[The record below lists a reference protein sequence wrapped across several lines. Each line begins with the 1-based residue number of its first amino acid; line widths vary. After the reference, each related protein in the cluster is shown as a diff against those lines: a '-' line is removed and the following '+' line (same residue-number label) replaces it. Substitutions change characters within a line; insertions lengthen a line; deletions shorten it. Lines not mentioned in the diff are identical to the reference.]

1 MLKRASFVEVNT
13 HSLRHNFNAVKNIV
27 PKDACVMAVVKANAY
42 GAGALKASE
51 IFLQEGANYLGVA
64 TLDEALEL
72 RSHFSQT
79 PILILGYSP
88 NANAS
93 MLIDNDLSAMVFSL
107 EQAEI
112 FSQMALK
119 AKKRLKVHL
128 KIDTGMHRLG
138 LEPNFKSIET
148 IKKIRA
154 LKGLEVEGIFT
165 HLSNADANIKTHAK
179 NQMKAFNAFLEQL
192 LDQKIEFQYR
202 HAYNSA
208 GILSLCNGNENRL
221 LNLYRPGIML
231 YGFYPS
237 NEMKESS
244 QTILKNVISLKARIV
259 QIKRVKKGEFIGYGE
274 HFYTNE
280 ETLVGVLALGYADGL
295 VRALGNRIQVAI
307 NNQLAPL
314 IGKVCM
320 DQCFVKLNNIEAKEG
335 DEVILF
341 GDKSTKAN
349 DASEIATLL
358 NTIPYEVISTLSKR
372 LERVYVW
379 NKIM

>member
-13 HSLRHNFNAVKNIV
+13 ASLRHNFGAVKSIV
-27 PKDACVMAVVKANAY
+27 PKDAHIMAVVKANAY
-42 GAGALKASE
+42 GAGAIKASE

-72 RSHFSQT
+72 RSHFSKT

-88 NANAS
+88 NSNAS
-93 MLIDNDLSAMVFSL
+93 MLIDNDLSAMIFSL
-107 EQAEI
+107 EQAEV
-112 FSQMALK
+112 FSQMTLK
-119 AKKRLKVHL
+119 SQKRLKIHL

-138 LEPNFKSIET
+138 LEPNFKSIEI

-165 HLSNADANIKTHAK
+165 HLSNADAKIKTHAK

-237 NEMKESS
+237 NGMKETCP
-244 QTILKNVISLKARIV
+244 TILKNVISLKAQIV
-259 QIKRVKKGEFIGYGE
+259 QIRSVKKGEFIGYGE

-320 DQCFVKLNNIEAKEG
+320 DQCFIKLNNIQAKEG

-341 GDKSTKAN
+341 GDKSAKAN
-349 DASEIATLL
+349 DASEIAALL
-358 NTIPYEVISTLSKR
+358 NTIPYETISTLSKR
-372 LERVYVW
+372 LEHVY
-379 NKIM
+379 I

>member
-13 HSLRHNFNAVKNIV
+13 ASLRHNFGAVKSIV
-27 PKDACVMAVVKANAY
+27 PKDAHIMAVVKANAY
-42 GAGALKASE
+42 GAGAIKASE

-72 RSHFSQT
+72 RSHFSKT

-93 MLIDNDLSAMVFSL
+93 MLIDNDLSTMIFSL
-107 EQAEI
+107 EQAEV

-119 AKKRLKVHL
+119 SQKRLKIHL

-138 LEPNFKSIET
+138 LEPNFKSIEI

-154 LKGLEVEGIFT
+154 LKGLEIEGIFT
-165 HLSNADANIKTHAK
+165 HLSNADAKIKTHAK

-208 GILSLCNGNENRL
+208 GILSLCNGNENRF

-237 NEMKESS
+237 NGMKETCP
-244 QTILKNVISLKARIV
+244 TILKNVISLKAQIV
-259 QIKRVKKGEFIGYGE
+259 QIRSVKKGEFIGYGE

-295 VRALGNRIQVAI
+295 MRALGNRIQVAI

-320 DQCFVKLNNIEAKEG
+320 DQCFVKLNNIQAKEG

-341 GDKSTKAN
+341 GDKSAKAN
-349 DASEIATLL
+349 DASEIAALL
-358 NTIPYEVISTLSKR
+358 NTIPYETISTLSKR
-372 LERVYVW
+372 LERVY
-379 NKIM
+379 I

>member
-13 HSLRHNFNAVKNIV
+13 ASLRHNFSAVKSIV
-27 PKDACVMAVVKANAY
+27 PKDAHIMAVVKANAY
-42 GAGALKASE
+42 GAGAIKASE

-72 RSHFSQT
+72 RSHFSKT

-93 MLIDNDLSAMVFSL
+93 MLIDNDLSAMIFSL
-107 EQAEI
+107 EQAEV

-119 AKKRLKVHL
+119 SQKRLKIHL

-138 LEPNFKSIET
+138 LEPNFKSIEI

-165 HLSNADANIKTHAK
+165 HLSNADAKIKTHAK

-192 LDQKIEFQYR
+192 LNQKIEFQYR

-237 NEMKESS
+237 NGMKETCP
-244 QTILKNVISLKARIV
+244 TILKNVISLKAQIV
-259 QIKRVKKGEFIGYGE
+259 QIRSVKKGEFIGYGE

-295 VRALGNRIQVAI
+295 MRALGNRIQVAI

-341 GDKSTKAN
+341 GDKSANAN
-349 DASEIATLL
+349 DASEIAMLL
-358 NTIPYEVISTLSKR
+358 NTIPYETISTLSKR
-372 LERVYVW
+372 LERVY
-379 NKIM
+379 I

>member
-13 HSLRHNFNAVKNIV
+13 SSLRHNFGAVKSIV
-27 PKDACVMAVVKANAY
+27 PKDAHIMAVVKANAY
-42 GAGALKASE
+42 GAGAIKASE

-72 RSHFSQT
+72 RSHFSKT

-88 NANAS
+88 NSNAS
-93 MLIDNDLSAMVFSL
+93 MLIDNDLSAMIFSL
-107 EQAEI
+107 EQAEV

-119 AKKRLKVHL
+119 SQKRLKIHL

-138 LEPNFKSIET
+138 LEPNFKSIEI

-165 HLSNADANIKTHAK
+165 HLSNADAKIKTHAK

-208 GILSLCNGNENRL
+208 GILSLCNGNENRF

-237 NEMKESS
+237 NGMKETCP
-244 QTILKNVISLKARIV
+244 TILKNVISLKAQIV
-259 QIKRVKKGEFIGYGE
+259 QIRSVKKGEFIGYGE

-295 VRALGNRIQVAI
+295 MRALGNRIQVAI

-320 DQCFVKLNNIEAKEG
+320 DQCFVKLNNIQAKEG

-341 GDKSTKAN
+341 GDKSAKAN
-349 DASEIATLL
+349 DASEIAVLL
-358 NTIPYEVISTLSKR
+358 NTIPYETISTLSKR
-372 LERVYVW
+372 LERVY
-379 NKIM
+379 I

>member
-13 HSLRHNFNAVKNIV
+13 ASLRHNFSAVKSIV
-27 PKDACVMAVVKANAY
+27 PKDAHIMAVVKANAY
-42 GAGALKASE
+42 GAGAIKASE

-72 RSHFSQT
+72 RSYFSKT

-93 MLIDNDLSAMVFSL
+93 MLIDNDLSTMIFSL
-107 EQAEI
+107 EQAEV

-119 AKKRLKVHL
+119 SQKRLKVHL

-154 LKGLEVEGIFT
+154 LKGLEIEGIFT
-165 HLSNADANIKTHAK
+165 HLSNADAKIKTHAK

-237 NEMKESS
+237 NEMKESYP
-244 QTILKNVISLKARIV
+244 TILKNVISLKAQIV
-259 QIKRVKKGEFIGYGE
+259 QIRSVKKGEFIGYGE

-320 DQCFVKLNNIEAKEG
+320 DQCFVKLNNIQAKEG

-341 GDKSTKAN
+341 GDKSARAN
-349 DASEIATLL
+349 DASEIAALL
-358 NTIPYEVISTLSKR
+358 NTIPYETISTLSKR
-372 LERVYVW
+372 LERVY
-379 NKIM
+379 I

>member
-1 MLKRASFVEVNT
+1 MLKRASFVEVDT
-13 HSLRHNFNAVKNIV
+13 ASLRHNFSAVKSIV
-27 PKDACVMAVVKANAY
+27 PKDAHIMAVVKANAY
-42 GAGALKASE
+42 GAGAIKASE

-72 RSHFSQT
+72 RSHFSKT

-88 NANAS
+88 NSNAS
-93 MLIDNDLSAMVFSL
+93 MLIDNDLSAMVFSF
-107 EQAEI
+107 EQAEV

-119 AKKRLKVHL
+119 SQKRLKVHL

-138 LEPNFKSIET
+138 LEPNFKSIEI

-154 LKGLEVEGIFT
+154 LKGLEIEGIFT
-165 HLSNADANIKTHAK
+165 HLSNADAKIKTHAK

-237 NEMKESS
+237 NGMKESCP
-244 QTILKNVISLKARIV
+244 TILKNVISLKAQIV
-259 QIKRVKKGEFIGYGE
+259 QIRSVKKGEFIGYGE

-295 VRALGNRIQVAI
+295 MRALGNRIQVAI

-320 DQCFVKLNNIEAKEG
+320 DQCFVKLNNIQAKEG

-341 GDKSTKAN
+341 GDKSAKAN
-349 DASEIATLL
+349 DASEIAALL
-358 NTIPYEVISTLSKR
+358 NTIPYETISTLSKR
-372 LERVYVW
+372 LERVY
-379 NKIM
+379 I

>member
-13 HSLRHNFNAVKNIV
+13 HSLRHNFSAVKSIV

-42 GAGALKASE
+42 GAGAIKASE

-72 RSHFSQT
+72 RSHFSKT

-88 NANAS
+88 NTNAS
-93 MLIDNDLSAMVFSL
+93 MLVDNDLSAMVFSF
-107 EQAEI
+107 EQAEV

-119 AKKRLKVHL
+119 SQKRLKVHL

-138 LEPNFKSIET
+138 LEPTFKSIET
-148 IKKIRA
+148 IKKIRV
-154 LKGLEVEGIFT
+154 LKGLEIEGIFT
-165 HLSNADANIKTHAK
+165 HLSNADAKIKTHAK

-192 LDQKIEFQYR
+192 LNQKIEFQYR

-295 VRALGNRIQVAI
+295 MRALGNRIQVAI

-341 GDKSTKAN
+341 GDKSAKAN

-358 NTIPYEVISTLSKR
+358 NTIPYETISTLSKR
-372 LERVYVW
+372 LERVY
-379 NKIM
+379 I

>member
-1 MLKRASFVEVNT
+1 MLKRASFVEVDT
-13 HSLRHNFNAVKNIV
+13 ASLRHNFSTVKSII
-27 PKDACVMAVVKANAY
+27 PKDAHIMAVVKANAY
-42 GAGALKASE
+42 GVGAIKASE

-72 RSHFSQT
+72 RSHFSKT

-88 NANAS
+88 NSNAS
-93 MLIDNDLSAMVFSL
+93 MLIDNDLSAMVFSF
-107 EQAEI
+107 EQAEV

-119 AKKRLKVHL
+119 SQKRLKVHL

-138 LEPNFKSIET
+138 LEPNFKSIEI

-154 LKGLEVEGIFT
+154 LKGLEIEGIFT
-165 HLSNADANIKTHAK
+165 HLSNADAKIKTHAK

-237 NEMKESS
+237 NGMKESCP
-244 QTILKNVISLKARIV
+244 TILKNVISLKARIV
-259 QIKRVKKGEFIGYGE
+259 QIRSVKKGEFIGYGE

-295 VRALGNRIQVAI
+295 ARALGNRIQVAI

-320 DQCFVKLNNIEAKEG
+320 DQCFVKLNDIQAKEG

-349 DASEIATLL
+349 DASEIAALL
-358 NTIPYEVISTLSKR
+358 NTIAYETISTLSKR
-372 LERVYVW
+372 LERVY
-379 NKIM
+379 I

>member
-13 HSLRHNFNAVKNIV
+13 ASLRHNFDAVKNIV

-42 GAGALKASE
+42 GAGAIKASE

-88 NANAS
+88 NTNAS
-93 MLIDNDLSAMVFSL
+93 MLINNDLSAMVFSL
-107 EQAEI
+107 EQAEV
-112 FSQMALK
+112 FSQVALK
-119 AKKRLKVHL
+119 SQKRLKIHL

-138 LEPNFKSIET
+138 LEPNFKSIEI
-148 IKKIRA
+148 IKKIRT

-165 HLSNADANIKTHAK
+165 HLSNADAKIKTHAK

-192 LDQKIEFQYR
+192 LNQKIEFQYR

-358 NTIPYEVISTLSKR
+358 NTIPYETISTLSKR
-372 LERVYVW
+372 LERVYV
-379 NKIM
+379 

>member
-13 HSLRHNFNAVKNIV
+13 ASLRHNFNAVKSIV

-42 GAGALKASE
+42 GTGALKASE

-88 NANAS
+88 NTNAS

-107 EQAEI
+107 EQAEV
-112 FSQMALK
+112 FSQVALK
-119 AKKRLKVHL
+119 SQKRLKIHL

-138 LEPNFKSIET
+138 LEPTFKSIET

-295 VRALGNRIQVAI
+295 MRDLGNRIQVAI

-320 DQCFVKLNNIEAKEG
+320 DQCFVKLNDIEAKEG

-341 GDKSTKAN
+341 GDKSAKAN
-349 DASEIATLL
+349 DANEIATLL
-358 NTIPYEVISTLSKR
+358 NTIPYETISTLSKR
-372 LERVYVW
+372 LERVY
-379 NKIM
+379 I

>member
-13 HSLRHNFNAVKNIV
+13 ASLRHNFSTVKSIV
-27 PKDACVMAVVKANAY
+27 PKDAHIMAVVKANAY
-42 GAGALKASE
+42 GAGAIKASE

-72 RSHFSQT
+72 RSHFSKT

-93 MLIDNDLSAMVFSL
+93 MLIDNDLSAMIFSL
-107 EQAEI
+107 EQAEV

-119 AKKRLKVHL
+119 SQKRLKVHL

-138 LEPNFKSIET
+138 LEPNFKSIEI
-148 IKKIRA
+148 IKKICA
-154 LKGLEVEGIFT
+154 LKGLKIEGIFT
-165 HLSNADANIKTHAK
+165 HLSNADAKIKTHAK

-237 NEMKESS
+237 NGMKESCP
-244 QTILKNVISLKARIV
+244 TILKNVVSLKAQIV
-259 QIKRVKKGEFIGYGE
+259 QIRSVKKGEFIGYGE

-295 VRALGNRIQVAI
+295 MRALGNRIQVAI

-320 DQCFVKLNNIEAKEG
+320 DQCFVKLNNIQAKEG

-349 DASEIATLL
+349 DASEIAALL
-358 NTIPYEVISTLSKR
+358 NTIPYETISTLSKR
-372 LERVYVW
+372 LERVY
-379 NKIM
+379 I

>member
-1 MLKRASFVEVNT
+1 MLKRASFVEVDT
-13 HSLRHNFNAVKNIV
+13 ASLRHNFSAVKSIV
-27 PKDACVMAVVKANAY
+27 PKDAHIMAVVKANAY
-42 GAGALKASE
+42 GVGAIKASE

-72 RSHFSQT
+72 RSHFSKT

-88 NANAS
+88 NSNAS
-93 MLIDNDLSAMVFSL
+93 MLIDNDLSAMIFSL
-107 EQAEI
+107 EQAEV

-119 AKKRLKVHL
+119 SQKRLKIHL

-138 LEPNFKSIET
+138 LEPNFKSIEI

-154 LKGLEVEGIFT
+154 LKGLEIEGIFT
-165 HLSNADANIKTHAK
+165 HLSNADDKIKTHAK

-192 LDQKIEFQYR
+192 LDRKIEFQYR

-208 GILSLCNGNENRL
+208 GILSLCNGNENRF

-237 NEMKESS
+237 NGMKETCP
-244 QTILKNVISLKARIV
+244 TILKNVISLKAQIV
-259 QIKRVKKGEFIGYGE
+259 QIRSVKKGEFIGYGE

-295 VRALGNRIQVAI
+295 MRALGNRIQVAI

-320 DQCFVKLNNIEAKEG
+320 DQCFIKLNNIQAKEG

-341 GDKSTKAN
+341 GDKSAKAN
-349 DASEIATLL
+349 DASEIAALL
-358 NTIPYEVISTLSKR
+358 NTIPYETISTLSKR
-372 LERVYVW
+372 LERVY
-379 NKIM
+379 I

>member
-1 MLKRASFVEVNT
+1 MLKRASFVEVDT
-13 HSLRHNFNAVKNIV
+13 ASLRHNFSTVKSIV

-42 GAGALKASE
+42 GAGAIKASE

-72 RSHFSQT
+72 RSHFSKT

-107 EQAEI
+107 EQAEV

-119 AKKRLKVHL
+119 SQKRLKVHL

-165 HLSNADANIKTHAK
+165 HLSNADAKIKTHAK

-192 LDQKIEFQYR
+192 LNQKIEFQYR

-237 NEMKESS
+237 NEVKQSCP
-244 QTILKNVISLKARIV
+244 TILKNVISLKAQIV
-259 QIKRVKKGEFIGYGE
+259 QIRSVKKGEFIGYGE

-295 VRALGNRIQVAI
+295 MRALGNRIQVAI

-320 DQCFVKLNNIEAKEG
+320 DQCFVKLNDIQAKEG

-341 GDKSTKAN
+341 GDKSAKAN
-349 DASEIATLL
+349 DASEIAVLL
-358 NTIPYEVISTLSKR
+358 NTIPYETISTLSKR
-372 LERVYVW
+372 LERVYV
-379 NKIM
+379 

>member
-13 HSLRHNFNAVKNIV
+13 HSLRHNFDAVKSIV

-72 RSHFSQT
+72 RSHFSKT

-88 NANAS
+88 NTNAS

-119 AKKRLKVHL
+119 SQKRLKIHL

-138 LEPNFKSIET
+138 LEPNFKSIEI

-154 LKGLEVEGIFT
+154 LKGLEIEGIFT

-320 DQCFVKLNNIEAKEG
+320 DQCFIKLNDIEAKEG

-341 GDKSTKAN
+341 GDKSAKAN

-358 NTIPYEVISTLSKR
+358 NTIPYETISTLSKR
-372 LERVYVW
+372 LERVYV
-379 NKIM
+379 

>member
-1 MLKRASFVEVNT
+1 MLKRASFVEVDSA
-13 HSLRHNFNAVKNIV
+13 SLRYNFSAVKSIV
-27 PKDACVMAVVKANAY
+27 PKDAHIMAVVKANAY
-42 GAGALKASE
+42 GAGAIKASE

-72 RSHFSQT
+72 RSHFSKI

-93 MLIDNDLSAMVFSL
+93 MLIDNDLSAMIFSL
-107 EQAEI
+107 EQAEV

-119 AKKRLKVHL
+119 SQKRLKIHL

-138 LEPNFKSIET
+138 LEPNFKSIEI

-154 LKGLEVEGIFT
+154 LKGLEIEGIFT
-165 HLSNADANIKTHAK
+165 HLSNADAKIKTHAK

-192 LDQKIEFQYR
+192 LNQKIEFQYR

-208 GILSLCNGNENRL
+208 GILSLCNGNENRF

-237 NEMKESS
+237 NGMKETCP
-244 QTILKNVISLKARIV
+244 TILKNVISLKAQIV
-259 QIKRVKKGEFIGYGE
+259 QIRSVKKGEFIGYGE

-295 VRALGNRIQVAI
+295 MRALGNRIQVAI

-320 DQCFVKLNNIEAKEG
+320 DQCFVKLNNIQAKEG

-349 DASEIATLL
+349 DASEIAALL
-358 NTIPYEVISTLSKR
+358 NTIPYETISTLSKR
-372 LERVYVW
+372 LERVY
-379 NKIM
+379 I

>member
-13 HSLRHNFNAVKNIV
+13 SSLRHNFHAVKSIV
-27 PKDACVMAVVKANAY
+27 PKDAHIMAVVKANAY
-42 GAGALKASE
+42 GVGAIKASE

-72 RSHFSQT
+72 RSHFSKT

-107 EQAEI
+107 EQAEV

-119 AKKRLKVHL
+119 SQKRLKVHL

-138 LEPNFKSIET
+138 LEPDFKSIEI

-154 LKGLEVEGIFT
+154 LKGLEIEGIFT
-165 HLSNADANIKTHAK
+165 HLSNADAKIKTHAK

-208 GILSLCNGNENRL
+208 GILSLCNGNENRF

-237 NEMKESS
+237 NEMKESCP
-244 QTILKNVISLKARIV
+244 TILKNVISLKAQIV
-259 QIKRVKKGEFIGYGE
+259 QIRSVKKGEFIGYGE

-295 VRALGNRIQVAI
+295 MRALGNRIQVAI

-320 DQCFVKLNNIEAKEG
+320 DQCFVKLNNIQAKEG

-341 GDKSTKAN
+341 GDKSAKAN
-349 DASEIATLL
+349 DASEIAALL
-358 NTIPYEVISTLSKR
+358 NTIAYETISTLSKR
-372 LERVYVW
+372 LERVY
-379 NKIM
+379 I

>member
-1 MLKRASFVEVNT
+1 MLKRASFVEVNSA
-13 HSLRHNFNAVKNIV
+13 SLRHNFSAVKSIV
-27 PKDACVMAVVKANAY
+27 PKDAHIMAVVKANAY
-42 GAGALKASE
+42 GAGAIKASE

-72 RSHFSQT
+72 RSCFSKT

-88 NANAS
+88 NSNAS

-107 EQAEI
+107 EQAEV

-119 AKKRLKVHL
+119 SQKRLKVHL

-165 HLSNADANIKTHAK
+165 HLSNADSKIKTHAK

-192 LDQKIEFQYR
+192 LNQKIEFQYR

-208 GILSLCNGNENRL
+208 GILSLCNGNENRF

-237 NEMKESS
+237 NGMKETCP
-244 QTILKNVISLKARIV
+244 TILKNVISLKAQIV
-259 QIKRVKKGEFIGYGE
+259 QIRSVKKGEFIGYGE

-320 DQCFVKLNNIEAKEG
+320 DQCFVKLNNIQAKEG

-341 GDKSTKAN
+341 GDKSAKAN
-349 DASEIATLL
+349 DASEIAALL
-358 NTIPYEVISTLSKR
+358 NTIAYETISTLSKR
-372 LERVYVW
+372 LERVY
-379 NKIM
+379 I

>member
-1 MLKRASFVEVNT
+1 MLKRASFVEVDT
-13 HSLRHNFNAVKNIV
+13 ASLRHNFGAVKRIV
-27 PKDACVMAVVKANAY
+27 PKDAHIMAVVKANAY
-42 GAGALKASE
+42 GVGAIKASE

-72 RSHFSQT
+72 RSHFSKT

-93 MLIDNDLSAMVFSL
+93 MLIDNDLSAMIFSL
-107 EQAEI
+107 EQAEV

-119 AKKRLKVHL
+119 SQKRLKIHL

-138 LEPNFKSIET
+138 LEPNFKSIEI
-148 IKKIRA
+148 IKKICA
-154 LKGLEVEGIFT
+154 LKGLEIEGIFT
-165 HLSNADANIKTHAK
+165 HLSNADAKIKTHAK

-237 NEMKESS
+237 NGMKESCP
-244 QTILKNVISLKARIV
+244 TILKNVISLKAQIV
-259 QIKRVKKGEFIGYGE
+259 QIRSVKKGEFIGYGE

-295 VRALGNRIQVAI
+295 MRALGNRIQVAI

-320 DQCFVKLNNIEAKEG
+320 DQCFVKLNNIQAKEG

-349 DASEIATLL
+349 DASEIAALL
-358 NTIPYEVISTLSKR
+358 NTIPYETISTLSKR
-372 LERVYVW
+372 LERVY
-379 NKIM
+379 I

>member
-13 HSLRHNFNAVKNIV
+13 ASLRHNFSAVKSIV
-27 PKDACVMAVVKANAY
+27 PKDAHIMAVVKANAY
-42 GAGALKASE
+42 GAGAIKASE

-72 RSHFSQT
+72 RSHFSKT

-93 MLIDNDLSAMVFSL
+93 MLIDNDLSAMIFSL
-107 EQAEI
+107 EQAEV

-119 AKKRLKVHL
+119 SQKRLKIHL

-138 LEPNFKSIET
+138 LEPNFKSIEI

-165 HLSNADANIKTHAK
+165 HLSNADAKIKTHAK

-192 LDQKIEFQYR
+192 LNQKIEFQYR

-208 GILSLCNGNENRL
+208 GILSLCNGNENRF

-237 NEMKESS
+237 DGMKETCP
-244 QTILKNVISLKARIV
+244 TILKNVISLKAQIV
-259 QIKRVKKGEFIGYGE
+259 QIRSVKKGEFIGYGE

-295 VRALGNRIQVAI
+295 MRALGNRIQVAI

-320 DQCFVKLNNIEAKEG
+320 DQCFVKLNNIQAKEG

-341 GDKSTKAN
+341 GDKSAKAN
-349 DASEIATLL
+349 DASEIAALL
-358 NTIPYEVISTLSKR
+358 NTIPYETISTLSKR
-372 LERVYVW
+372 LERVY
-379 NKIM
+379 I

>member
-13 HSLRHNFNAVKNIV
+13 HSLRHNFNAVKSIV

-72 RSHFSQT
+72 RSHFSKT

-88 NANAS
+88 NTNAS
-93 MLIDNDLSAMVFSL
+93 MLVDNDLSAMVFSL
-107 EQAEI
+107 EQAEV
-112 FSQMALK
+112 FSQVALK
-119 AKKRLKVHL
+119 SQKRLKIHL

-138 LEPNFKSIET
+138 LEPTFKSIET

-192 LDQKIEFQYR
+192 LNQKIEFKYR

-259 QIKRVKKGEFIGYGE
+259 QIKRVKKGELIGYGE

-320 DQCFVKLNNIEAKEG
+320 DQCFVKLNDIEAKEG

-341 GDKSTKAN
+341 GDKSAKAN

-358 NTIPYEVISTLSKR
+358 NTIPYETISTLSKR
-372 LERVYVW
+372 LERVYV
-379 NKIM
+379 

>member
-13 HSLRHNFNAVKNIV
+13 ASLRHNFSAVKSIV
-27 PKDACVMAVVKANAY
+27 PKDAHIMAVVKANAY
-42 GAGALKASE
+42 GAGAIKASE

-72 RSHFSQT
+72 RSHFSKT

-88 NANAS
+88 NSNAS
-93 MLIDNDLSAMVFSL
+93 MLIDNDLSAMIFSL
-107 EQAEI
+107 EQAEV

-119 AKKRLKVHL
+119 SQKRLKIHL

-138 LEPNFKSIET
+138 LEPNFKSIEI

-165 HLSNADANIKTHAK
+165 HLSNADAKIKTHAK

-208 GILSLCNGNENRL
+208 GILSLCNGNENRF

-237 NEMKESS
+237 NGMKETCP
-244 QTILKNVISLKARIV
+244 TILKNVISLKAQIV
-259 QIKRVKKGEFIGYGE
+259 QIRSVKKGEFIGYGE

-295 VRALGNRIQVAI
+295 MRTLGNRIQVAI

-320 DQCFVKLNNIEAKEG
+320 DQCFVKLNNIQAKEG

-341 GDKSTKAN
+341 GDKSAKAN
-349 DASEIATLL
+349 DASEIAMLL
-358 NTIPYEVISTLSKR
+358 NTIPYETISTLSKR
-372 LERVYVW
+372 LERVY
-379 NKIM
+379 I

>member
-1 MLKRASFVEVNT
+1 MLKRASFVEVDT
-13 HSLRHNFNAVKNIV
+13 ASLRHNFSAVKSIV
-27 PKDACVMAVVKANAY
+27 PKDAHIMAVVKANAY
-42 GAGALKASE
+42 GAGAIKASE

-72 RSHFSQT
+72 RSHFSKT

-88 NANAS
+88 NSNAS
-93 MLIDNDLSAMVFSL
+93 MLIDNDLSAMIFSL
-107 EQAEI
+107 EQAEV
-112 FSQMALK
+112 FSQMALRSQ
-119 AKKRLKVHL
+119 KRLKIHL

-138 LEPNFKSIET
+138 LEPNFKSIEI
-148 IKKIRA
+148 IKKICA
-154 LKGLEVEGIFT
+154 LKGLEIEGIFT
-165 HLSNADANIKTHAK
+165 HLSNADAKIKTHAK

-237 NEMKESS
+237 NGMKETCP
-244 QTILKNVISLKARIV
+244 TILKNVISLKAQIV
-259 QIKRVKKGEFIGYGE
+259 QIRSVKKGEFIGYGE

-295 VRALGNRIQVAI
+295 MRALGNRIQVAI
-307 NNQLAPL
+307 NNQSAPL

-320 DQCFVKLNNIEAKEG
+320 DQCFVKLNNIQAKEG

-341 GDKSTKAN
+341 GDKSAKAN
-349 DASEIATLL
+349 DASEIAALL
-358 NTIPYEVISTLSKR
+358 NTIPYETISTLSKR
-372 LERVYVW
+372 LERVY
-379 NKIM
+379 I

>member
-1 MLKRASFVEVNT
+1 MLKRASFVEVDT
-13 HSLRHNFNAVKNIV
+13 ASLRHNFGAVKSIV
-27 PKDACVMAVVKANAY
+27 PKDAHIMAVVKANAY
-42 GAGALKASE
+42 GAGAIKASE

-72 RSHFSQT
+72 RSHFSKT

-88 NANAS
+88 NSNAS
-93 MLIDNDLSAMVFSL
+93 MLIDNDLSAMIFSL
-107 EQAEI
+107 EQAEV

-119 AKKRLKVHL
+119 SQKRLKIHL

-138 LEPNFKSIET
+138 LEPNFKSIEI

-165 HLSNADANIKTHAK
+165 HLSNADAKIKTHAK

-192 LDQKIEFQYR
+192 FNQKIEFQYR

-208 GILSLCNGNENRL
+208 GILSLCNGNENRF

-237 NEMKESS
+237 NGMKETCP
-244 QTILKNVISLKARIV
+244 TILKNVISLKAQIV
-259 QIKRVKKGEFIGYGE
+259 QIRSVKKGEFIGYGE

-295 VRALGNRIQVAI
+295 MRALGNRIQVAI
-307 NNQLAPL
+307 NHQLAPL

-320 DQCFVKLNNIEAKEG
+320 DQCFIKLNNIQAKEG

-349 DASEIATLL
+349 DASEIAALL
-358 NTIPYEVISTLSKR
+358 NTIPYETISTLSKR
-372 LERVYVW
+372 LERVY
-379 NKIM
+379 I

>member
-13 HSLRHNFNAVKNIV
+13 ASLRHNFSAVKSIV
-27 PKDACVMAVVKANAY
+27 PKDAHIMAVVKANAY
-42 GAGALKASE
+42 GAGAIKASE

-72 RSHFSQT
+72 RSHFSKT

-88 NANAS
+88 NSNAS
-93 MLIDNDLSAMVFSL
+93 MLIDNDLSAMIFSL
-107 EQAEI
+107 EQAEV

-119 AKKRLKVHL
+119 SQKRLKIHL

-138 LEPNFKSIET
+138 LEPNFKSIEI

-165 HLSNADANIKTHAK
+165 HLSNADTKIKTHAK

-237 NEMKESS
+237 NGMKETCP
-244 QTILKNVISLKARIV
+244 TILKNVISLKAQIV
-259 QIKRVKKGEFIGYGE
+259 QIRSVKKGEFIGYGE

-341 GDKSTKAN
+341 GDKSAKAN
-349 DASEIATLL
+349 DASEIAALL
-358 NTIPYEVISTLSKR
+358 NTIPYETISTLSKR
-372 LERVYVW
+372 LERVY
-379 NKIM
+379 I

>member
-13 HSLRHNFNAVKNIV
+13 ASLRHNFSTVKSIV
-27 PKDACVMAVVKANAY
+27 PKDAHIMAVVKANAY
-42 GAGALKASE
+42 GAGAIKASE

-72 RSHFSQT
+72 RSHFSKT

-88 NANAS
+88 NSNAS
-93 MLIDNDLSAMVFSL
+93 MLIDNDLSAMIFSL
-107 EQAEI
+107 EQAEV

-119 AKKRLKVHL
+119 SQKRLKVHL

-138 LEPNFKSIET
+138 LEPNFKSIEI

-154 LKGLEVEGIFT
+154 LKGLEIEGIFT
-165 HLSNADANIKTHAK
+165 HLSNADAKIKTHAK

-192 LDQKIEFQYR
+192 LNQKIEFQYR

-208 GILSLCNGNENRL
+208 GILSLCNGNENRF

-237 NEMKESS
+237 DGMKETCP
-244 QTILKNVISLKARIV
+244 TILKNVISLKAQIV
-259 QIKRVKKGEFIGYGE
+259 QIRSVKKGEFIGYGE

-295 VRALGNRIQVAI
+295 MRTLGNRIQVAI

-320 DQCFVKLNNIEAKEG
+320 DQCFVKLNNIQAKEG

-341 GDKSTKAN
+341 GDKSDKAN
-349 DASEIATLL
+349 DASEIAALL
-358 NTIPYEVISTLSKR
+358 NTIPYETISTLSKR
-372 LERVYVW
+372 LERVY
-379 NKIM
+379 I

>member
-13 HSLRHNFNAVKNIV
+13 ASLRHNFNAVKSIV

-42 GAGALKASE
+42 GVGAIKASE

-72 RSHFSQT
+72 RSHFSKT

-107 EQAEI
+107 EQAEV

-119 AKKRLKVHL
+119 AKKRLKIHL

-138 LEPNFKSIET
+138 LEPNFKSIEI

-165 HLSNADANIKTHAK
+165 HLSNADAKIKTHAK

-192 LDQKIEFQYR
+192 LNQKIEFQYR

-244 QTILKNVISLKARIV
+244 QTILKNVISLKAQIV
-259 QIKRVKKGEFIGYGE
+259 QIRSVKKGELIGYGE

-295 VRALGNRIQVAI
+295 ARALGNRIQVAI

-320 DQCFVKLNNIEAKEG
+320 DQCFVKLNDIQAKEG

-341 GDKSTKAN
+341 GDKSAKAN
-349 DASEIATLL
+349 DASEIAALL
-358 NTIPYEVISTLSKR
+358 NTIPYETISTLSKR
-372 LERVYVW
+372 LERVY
-379 NKIM
+379 I

>member
-13 HSLRHNFNAVKNIV
+13 ASLRHNFNAVKSIV
-27 PKDACVMAVVKANAY
+27 PKDAHIMAVVKANAY
-42 GAGALKASE
+42 GAGAIKASE
-51 IFLQEGANYLGVA
+51 IFLQEGAHYLGVA

-72 RSHFSQT
+72 RSHFSKT

-93 MLIDNDLSAMVFSL
+93 MLIDNDLSTMVFSL
-107 EQAEI
+107 EQAEV

-119 AKKRLKVHL
+119 AKKRLKIHL

-165 HLSNADANIKTHAK
+165 HLSNADAKIKTHAK

-237 NEMKESS
+237 NGMKESCP
-244 QTILKNVISLKARIV
+244 TILKNVISLKAQIV
-259 QIKRVKKGEFIGYGE
+259 QIRSVKKGEFIGYGE

-295 VRALGNRIQVAI
+295 ARALGNRIQVAI
-307 NNQLAPL
+307 NNQSASL

-320 DQCFVKLNNIEAKEG
+320 DQCFVKLNGIQAKEG

-341 GDKSTKAN
+341 GDKSAKAN
-349 DASEIATLL
+349 DASEIAALL
-358 NTIPYEVISTLSKR
+358 NTIPYETISTLSKR
-372 LERVYVW
+372 LERVY
-379 NKIM
+379 I

>member
-1 MLKRASFVEVNT
+1 MGMLKRASFVEVNSA
-13 HSLRHNFNAVKNIV
+13 SLRHNFSTVKSIV
-27 PKDACVMAVVKANAY
+27 SKDAHIMAVVKANAY
-42 GAGALKASE
+42 GAGAIKASE
-51 IFLQEGANYLGVA
+51 IFLQEGAHYLGVA

-72 RSHFSQT
+72 RSHFSKT

-88 NANAS
+88 NSNAS
-93 MLIDNDLSAMVFSL
+93 MLIDNDLSTMIFSL
-107 EQAEI
+107 EQAEV

-119 AKKRLKVHL
+119 SQKRLKVHL

-165 HLSNADANIKTHAK
+165 HLSNADAKIKTHAK

-192 LDQKIEFQYR
+192 LNQKIEFQYR

-208 GILSLCNGNENRL
+208 GILSLCNGNENRF

-237 NEMKESS
+237 NGMKETCP
-244 QTILKNVISLKARIV
+244 TILKNVISLKAQIV
-259 QIKRVKKGEFIGYGE
+259 QIRSVKKGEFIGYGE

-295 VRALGNRIQVAI
+295 MRALGNRIQVAI

-320 DQCFVKLNNIEAKEG
+320 DQCFVKLNNIQAKEG

-341 GDKSTKAN
+341 GDKSAKAN
-349 DASEIATLL
+349 DASEIAALL
-358 NTIPYEVISTLSKR
+358 NTIPYETISTLSKR
-372 LERVYVW
+372 LERVY
-379 NKIM
+379 I

>member
-1 MLKRASFVEVNT
+1 MLKRASFVEVNSA
-13 HSLRHNFNAVKNIV
+13 SLRHNFSAVKSIV
-27 PKDACVMAVVKANAY
+27 PKDAHIMAVVKANAY
-42 GAGALKASE
+42 GAGAIKASE

-72 RSHFSQT
+72 RSHFSKT

-88 NANAS
+88 NSNAS
-93 MLIDNDLSAMVFSL
+93 MLIDNDLSAMIFSL
-107 EQAEI
+107 EQAEV

-119 AKKRLKVHL
+119 SQKRLKIHL

-138 LEPNFKSIET
+138 LEPNFKSIEI

-192 LDQKIEFQYR
+192 LNQKIEFQYR

-208 GILSLCNGNENRL
+208 GILSLCNGNENRF

-237 NEMKESS
+237 NGMKETCS
-244 QTILKNVISLKARIV
+244 TILKNVISLKAQIV
-259 QIKRVKKGEFIGYGE
+259 QIRSVKKGEFIGYGE

-295 VRALGNRIQVAI
+295 MRALGNRIQVAI

-320 DQCFVKLNNIEAKEG
+320 DQCFVKLNNIQAKEG

-341 GDKSTKAN
+341 GDKSAKAN
-349 DASEIATLL
+349 DASEIAALL
-358 NTIPYEVISTLSKR
+358 NTIPYETISTLSKR
-372 LERVYVW
+372 LERVY
-379 NKIM
+379 I

>member
-1 MLKRASFVEVNT
+1 MLKRASFVEVDT
-13 HSLRHNFNAVKNIV
+13 ASLRHNFSAVKSIV

-42 GAGALKASE
+42 GAGAIKASE

-72 RSHFSQT
+72 RSHFSKT

-88 NANAS
+88 NSNAS
-93 MLIDNDLSAMVFSL
+93 MLVDNDLNAMVFSF
-107 EQAEI
+107 EQAEV
-112 FSQMALK
+112 FSQVALK
-119 AKKRLKVHL
+119 SQKRLKVHL

-138 LEPNFKSIET
+138 LEPNFKSIEI

-154 LKGLEVEGIFT
+154 LKGLEIEGIFT
-165 HLSNADANIKTHAK
+165 HLSNADAKIKTHAK

-295 VRALGNRIQVAI
+295 ARALGNRIQVAI

-341 GDKSTKAN
+341 GDKSAKAN

-358 NTIPYEVISTLSKR
+358 NTIPYETISTLSKR
-372 LERVYVW
+372 LERVYV
-379 NKIM
+379 

>member
-1 MLKRASFVEVNT
+1 MLKRASFVEVNSA
-13 HSLRHNFNAVKNIV
+13 SLRHNFSAVKSIV
-27 PKDACVMAVVKANAY
+27 PKDAHIMAVVKANAY
-42 GAGALKASE
+42 GAGAIKASE

-72 RSHFSQT
+72 RSHFSKT

-88 NANAS
+88 NSNAS
-93 MLIDNDLSAMVFSL
+93 MLIDNNLSAMIFSL
-107 EQAEI
+107 EQAEV

-119 AKKRLKVHL
+119 SQKRLKIHL

-138 LEPNFKSIET
+138 LEPNFKSIEI

-165 HLSNADANIKTHAK
+165 HLSNADAKIKTHAK
-179 NQMKAFNAFLEQL
+179 NQMKTFNAFLEQL

-208 GILSLCNGNENRL
+208 GILSLCNGNENRF

-237 NEMKESS
+237 NGMKETCP
-244 QTILKNVISLKARIV
+244 TILKNVISLKAQIV
-259 QIKRVKKGEFIGYGE
+259 QIRSVKKGEFIGYGE

-295 VRALGNRIQVAI
+295 MRALGNRIQVAI

-320 DQCFVKLNNIEAKEG
+320 DQCFVKLNNIQAKEG
-335 DEVILF
+335 DEAILF
-341 GDKSTKAN
+341 GDKSAKAN
-349 DASEIATLL
+349 DASEIAMLL
-358 NTIPYEVISTLSKR
+358 NTIPYETISTLSKR
-372 LERVYVW
+372 LERVY
-379 NKIM
+379 I

>member
-1 MLKRASFVEVNT
+1 MLKRASFVEVNSA
-13 HSLRHNFNAVKNIV
+13 SLRHNFSAVKSIV
-27 PKDACVMAVVKANAY
+27 PKDAHIMAVVKANAY
-42 GAGALKASE
+42 GAGAIKASE

-72 RSHFSQT
+72 RSHFSKT

-88 NANAS
+88 NSNAS
-93 MLIDNDLSAMVFSL
+93 MLIDNDLSAMIFSL
-107 EQAEI
+107 EQAEV

-119 AKKRLKVHL
+119 SQKRLKIHL

-138 LEPNFKSIET
+138 LEPNFKSIEI
-148 IKKIRA
+148 IKKICA
-154 LKGLEVEGIFT
+154 LKGLEIEGIFT
-165 HLSNADANIKTHAK
+165 HLSNADAKIKTHAK

-237 NEMKESS
+237 NGMKETCP
-244 QTILKNVISLKARIV
+244 TILKNVISLKAQIV
-259 QIKRVKKGEFIGYGE
+259 QIRSVKKGEFIGYGE

-295 VRALGNRIQVAI
+295 MRALGNRIQVAI

-320 DQCFVKLNNIEAKEG
+320 DQCFVKLNNIQAKEG

-341 GDKSTKAN
+341 GDKSAKAN
-349 DASEIATLL
+349 DASEIAALL
-358 NTIPYEVISTLSKR
+358 NTIPYETISTLSKR
-372 LERVYVW
+372 LERVY
-379 NKIM
+379 I

>member
-1 MLKRASFVEVNT
+1 MLKRASFVEVNSA
-13 HSLRHNFNAVKNIV
+13 SLRHNFSAVKSIV
-27 PKDACVMAVVKANAY
+27 PKDAHIMAVVKANAY
-42 GAGALKASE
+42 GVGAIKASE

-72 RSHFSQT
+72 RSHFSKT
-79 PILILGYSP
+79 PILVLGYSP
-88 NANAS
+88 NSNAS
-93 MLIDNDLSAMVFSL
+93 MLIDNDLSAMIFSL
-107 EQAEI
+107 EQAEV

-119 AKKRLKVHL
+119 SQKRLKIHL

-138 LEPNFKSIET
+138 LEPNFKSIEI

-154 LKGLEVEGIFT
+154 LKGLEIEGIFT
-165 HLSNADANIKTHAK
+165 HLSNADAKIKTHAK

-192 LDQKIEFQYR
+192 LNQKIEFQYR

-208 GILSLCNGNENRL
+208 GILSLCNGNENRF

-237 NEMKESS
+237 NGMKETCP
-244 QTILKNVISLKARIV
+244 TILKNVISLKAQIV
-259 QIKRVKKGEFIGYGE
+259 QIRSVKKGEFIGYGE

-295 VRALGNRIQVAI
+295 MRALGNRIQVAI

-320 DQCFVKLNNIEAKEG
+320 DQCFVKLNNIQAKEG

-341 GDKSTKAN
+341 GDKSAKAN

-358 NTIPYEVISTLSKR
+358 NTIPYETISTLSKR
-372 LERVYVW
+372 LERVY
-379 NKIM
+379 I

>member
-13 HSLRHNFNAVKNIV
+13 ASLRHNFNAVKSIV

-42 GAGALKASE
+42 GAGAIKASE

-72 RSHFSQT
+72 RSHFSKT

-93 MLIDNDLSAMVFSL
+93 MLVDNDLSAMVFSL
-107 EQAEI
+107 EQAEV

-119 AKKRLKVHL
+119 AKKRLKIHL

-165 HLSNADANIKTHAK
+165 HLSNADDKIKTHAK

-192 LDQKIEFQYR
+192 LNQKIEFQYR

-237 NEMKESS
+237 NEVKQSCP
-244 QTILKNVISLKARIV
+244 TILKNVISLKAQIV
-259 QIKRVKKGEFIGYGE
+259 QIRSVKKGEFIGYGE

-295 VRALGNRIQVAI
+295 VRTLGNRIQVAI

-320 DQCFVKLNNIEAKEG
+320 DQCFVKLNDIQAKEG

-341 GDKSTKAN
+341 GDKSAKAN
-349 DASEIATLL
+349 DASEIAALL
-358 NTIPYEVISTLSKR
+358 NTIAYETISTLSKR
-372 LERVYVW
+372 LERVY
-379 NKIM
+379 I

>member
-13 HSLRHNFNAVKNIV
+13 ASLRHNFSAVKSIV
-27 PKDACVMAVVKANAY
+27 PKDAHIMAVVKANAY
-42 GAGALKASE
+42 GAGAIKASE

-72 RSHFSQT
+72 RSHFSKT

-88 NANAS
+88 NSNAS
-93 MLIDNDLSAMVFSL
+93 MLIDNDLSAMIFSL
-107 EQAEI
+107 EQAEV

-119 AKKRLKVHL
+119 SQKRLKIHL

-138 LEPNFKSIET
+138 LEPNFKSIEI

-154 LKGLEVEGIFT
+154 LKGLEIEGVFT
-165 HLSNADANIKTHAK
+165 HLSNADAKIKTHAK

-208 GILSLCNGNENRL
+208 GILSLCNGNENRF

-237 NEMKESS
+237 NGMKETCP
-244 QTILKNVISLKARIV
+244 TILKNVISLKAQIV
-259 QIKRVKKGEFIGYGE
+259 QIRSVKKGEFIGYGE

-295 VRALGNRIQVAI
+295 MRALGNRIQVAI

-320 DQCFVKLNNIEAKEG
+320 DQCFVKLNNIQAKEG
-335 DEVILF
+335 DEAILF
-341 GDKSTKAN
+341 GDKSAKAN
-349 DASEIATLL
+349 DASEIAALL
-358 NTIPYEVISTLSKR
+358 NTIPYETISTLSKR
-372 LERVYVW
+372 LERVY
-379 NKIM
+379 I

>member
-13 HSLRHNFNAVKNIV
+13 ASLRHNFNAVKSIV

-42 GAGALKASE
+42 GAGAIKASE

-88 NANAS
+88 NTNAS

-107 EQAEI
+107 EQAEV
-112 FSQMALK
+112 FSQVALK
-119 AKKRLKVHL
+119 SQKRLKIHL

-138 LEPNFKSIET
+138 LEPTFKSIET

-295 VRALGNRIQVAI
+295 MRALGNRIQVAI

-341 GDKSTKAN
+341 GDKSAKAN

-358 NTIPYEVISTLSKR
+358 NTIPYETISTLSKR
-372 LERVYVW
+372 LERVYV
-379 NKIM
+379 

>member
-13 HSLRHNFNAVKNIV
+13 ASLRHNFSAVKSIV
-27 PKDACVMAVVKANAY
+27 PKDAHIMAVVKANAY
-42 GAGALKASE
+42 GAGAIKASE

-72 RSHFSQT
+72 RSHFSKT

-88 NANAS
+88 NSNAS
-93 MLIDNDLSAMVFSL
+93 MLIDNDLSAMIFSL
-107 EQAEI
+107 EQAEV

-119 AKKRLKVHL
+119 SQKRLKVHL

-138 LEPNFKSIET
+138 LEPNFKSIEI
-148 IKKIRA
+148 IKKIRV

-237 NEMKESS
+237 NGMKESCP
-244 QTILKNVISLKARIV
+244 TILKNVISLKARIV
-259 QIKRVKKGEFIGYGE
+259 QIRSVKKGEFIGYGE

-295 VRALGNRIQVAI
+295 MRALGNRIQVAI

-320 DQCFVKLNNIEAKEG
+320 DQCFVKLNNIQAKEG

-341 GDKSTKAN
+341 GDKSAKAN

-358 NTIPYEVISTLSKR
+358 NTIAYETISTLSKR
-372 LERVYVW
+372 LERVY
-379 NKIM
+379 I

>member
-13 HSLRHNFNAVKNIV
+13 HSLRHNFHAVKNIV
-27 PKDACVMAVVKANAY
+27 PKDAHIMAVVKANAY
-42 GAGALKASE
+42 GAGAIKASE
-51 IFLQEGANYLGVA
+51 IFLQEGVNYLGVA

-88 NANAS
+88 NTNAS

-107 EQAEI
+107 EQAEV

-119 AKKRLKVHL
+119 SQKRLKIHL

-138 LEPNFKSIET
+138 LEPTFKSIET

-192 LDQKIEFQYR
+192 LNQKIEFQYR

-341 GDKSTKAN
+341 GDKSAKAN

-358 NTIPYEVISTLSKR
+358 NTIPYETISTLSKR
-372 LERVYVW
+372 LERVYV
-379 NKIM
+379 

>member
-1 MLKRASFVEVNT
+1 MLKRASFVEVDT
-13 HSLRHNFNAVKNIV
+13 ASLRHNFSAVKSIV
-27 PKDACVMAVVKANAY
+27 PKDAHIMAVVKANAY
-42 GAGALKASE
+42 GAGAIKASE

-72 RSHFSQT
+72 RSHFSKT

-88 NANAS
+88 NSNAS
-93 MLIDNDLSAMVFSL
+93 MLIDNDLSAMIFSL
-107 EQAEI
+107 EQAEV

-119 AKKRLKVHL
+119 SQKRLKIHL

-138 LEPNFKSIET
+138 LEPNFKSIEI

-165 HLSNADANIKTHAK
+165 HLSNADAKIKTHAK
-179 NQMKAFNAFLEQL
+179 NQMKSFNAFLEQL

-208 GILSLCNGNENRL
+208 GILSLCNGDENRF

-237 NEMKESS
+237 NGMKETCP
-244 QTILKNVISLKARIV
+244 TILKNVISLKAQIV
-259 QIKRVKKGEFIGYGE
+259 QIRSVKKGEFIGYGE

-295 VRALGNRIQVAI
+295 IRALGNRIQVAI

-349 DASEIATLL
+349 DASEIAVLL
-358 NTIPYEVISTLSKR
+358 NTIPYETISTLSKR
-372 LERVYVW
+372 LERVY
-379 NKIM
+379 I

>member
-1 MLKRASFVEVNT
+1 MLKRASFVEVDT
-13 HSLRHNFNAVKNIV
+13 SSLRHNFGAVKSIV
-27 PKDACVMAVVKANAY
+27 PKDAHIMAVVKANAY
-42 GAGALKASE
+42 GAGAIKASE

-72 RSHFSQT
+72 RSHFSKT

-88 NANAS
+88 NSNAS
-93 MLIDNDLSAMVFSL
+93 MLIDNDLSAMIFSL
-107 EQAEI
+107 EQAEV

-119 AKKRLKVHL
+119 SQKRLKVHL

-138 LEPNFKSIET
+138 LEPNFKSIEI
-148 IKKIRA
+148 IKKICA

-165 HLSNADANIKTHAK
+165 HLSNADAKIKTHAK

-192 LDQKIEFQYR
+192 LNQKIEFQYR

-237 NEMKESS
+237 NGMKETCP
-244 QTILKNVISLKARIV
+244 TILKNVISLKAQIV
-259 QIKRVKKGEFIGYGE
+259 QIRSVKKGEFIGYGE

-295 VRALGNRIQVAI
+295 MRALGNRIQVAI

-341 GDKSTKAN
+341 GDKSAKAN
-349 DASEIATLL
+349 DASEIAALL
-358 NTIPYEVISTLSKR
+358 NTIPYETISTLSKR
-372 LERVYVW
+372 LERVY
-379 NKIM
+379 I